1 VFALLFEPRAVDRG
15 SYDSPCLS
23 RSDLAD
29 FVAVVRLTDD
39 DIRYS
44 LQADKKRLPN
54 SGPLKFQLCYTSNRR
69 SFRIPNFMQS
79 GAPTCKNTLV
89 RENGNRSINQTFLSD
104 SQVML
109 CAIAEIESDR
119 RPLAY
124 RFEPALGEAST
135 GLMQVLQSTAEWL
148 ARDMGY
154 RAYSVNWASEQLYR
168 PFAAVY
174 FGAGELRT
182 DCSGSHV

>member
-1 VFALLFEPRAVDRG
+1 
-15 SYDSPCLS
+15 
-23 RSDLAD
+23 
-29 FVAVVRLTDD
+29 
-39 DIRYS
+39 
-44 LQADKKRLPN
+44 
-54 SGPLKFQLCYTSNRR
+54 
-69 SFRIPNFMQS
+69 
-79 GAPTCKNTLV
+79 
-89 RENGNRSINQTFLSD
+89 
-104 SQVML
+104 ML

-154 RAYSVNWASEQLYR
+154 RAYTVNWASEQLYR

-174 FGAGELRT
+174 FGGGAAR
-182 DCSGSHV
+182 SGSSSYHLFGNGQRLDSRVFVQDTSANYKRTFLTPSQL

>member
-1 VFALLFEPRAVDRG
+1 
-15 SYDSPCLS
+15 
-23 RSDLAD
+23 
-29 FVAVVRLTDD
+29 
-39 DIRYS
+39 
-44 LQADKKRLPN
+44 
-54 SGPLKFQLCYTSNRR
+54 
-69 SFRIPNFMQS
+69 
-79 GAPTCKNTLV
+79 
-89 RENGNRSINQTFLSD
+89 
-104 SQVML
+104 ML

-154 RAYSVNWASEQLYR
+154 RAYTVNWASEQLYR

-174 FGAGELRT
+174 FGAGVFRT
-182 DCSGSHV
+182 DCSASHV